1 MGIDDGDGPGFGLNA
16 EQFRSLK
23 LGDTVLYQ
31 KIENGI
37 VSRATVEVIMTAGD
51 GEKCLIIIRSDY
63 FVIEGKENL
72 EIGKEFW
79 ADISELRLFE

>member
-1 MGIDDGDGPGFGLNA
+1 MGIEDGDGPGFGLNA

-51 GEKCLIIIRSDY
+51 GEKCLITIRSDY
-63 FVIEGKENL
+63 FVIKGKENL

-79 ADISELRLFE
+79 ADISELRLYE